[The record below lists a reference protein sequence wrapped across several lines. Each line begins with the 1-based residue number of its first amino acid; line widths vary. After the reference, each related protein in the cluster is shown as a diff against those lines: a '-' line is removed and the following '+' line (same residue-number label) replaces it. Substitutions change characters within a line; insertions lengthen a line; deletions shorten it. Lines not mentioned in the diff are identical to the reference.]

1 MIYTWSEQD
10 HLECAPFGIL
20 GHIPR
25 NEVVGSQGV
34 YTFCFY
40 GNFKRN
46 LLIKV
51 TLFTEVLL
59 SLFHLTATALCCG
72 VGEPWLSIFLEQQK
86 VLASGFFYSE

>member
-1 MIYTWSEQD
+1 MWSEQD

-20 GHIPR
+20 GHTPR

-59 SLFHLTATALCCG
+59 IGFEKEFFFQNILLKHFYLFDFC
-72 VGEPWLSIFLEQQK
+72 F
-86 VLASGFFYSE
+86 